1 MARILIVY
9 GTSYGQTQKIAGRI
23 GERARFH
30 GHQVTL
36 LNAQGIRGTLTL
48 DDCDAVIIGGSV
60 LYGRYQRALERFVSS
75 HRIKLDR
82 LPGTAFFSVSM
93 AAARSTPAAQAE
105 VKKSLDR
112 FLQRTGWHPRSVTSF
127 AGALVYTRYGPI
139 LRRVLRYISKR
150 QGGDTD
156 MTRDYEYTDWSA
168 VDAWADKVLPGPV
181 GRIAAVAPLPA

>member
-23 GERARFH
+23 GDRARFR

-36 LNAQGIRGTLTL
+36 LNAQGIRGPLTL
-48 DDCDAVIIGGSV
+48 DDCEAVVVGGSV

-75 HRIKLDR
+75 HRAKLDR

-93 AAARSTPAAQAE
+93 AAARSTPAAAAE
-105 VKKSLDR
+105 VTKTLDR
-112 FLQRTGWHPRSVTSF
+112 FFLRTGWHPRAVTSF

-139 LRRVLRYISKR
+139 LKRVLRFISKR

-156 MTRDYEYTDWSA
+156 MSRDHEYTDWAA
-168 VDAWADKVLPGPV
+168 VDAWADAVLPGPV
-181 GRIAAVAPLPA
+181 GRIAAAAPLPA

>member
-1 MARILIVY
+1 MARVLIVY
-9 GTSYGQTQKIAGRI
+9 GTSYGQAQRIAGRI
-23 GERARFH
+23 AERARFR

-36 LNAQGIRGTLTL
+36 HNAQGIRGKLSL
-48 DDCDAVIIGGSV
+48 DDYDAVVVGGSV

-75 HRIKLDR
+75 HRTALER

-93 AAARSTPAAQAE
+93 SASRSTPAAAAE
-105 VKKSLDR
+105 VKTTLDR
-112 FLQRTGWHPRSVTSF
+112 FIQRTGWHPRTVASF

-156 MTRDYEYTDWSA
+156 ISRDFEYTDWAA
-168 VDAWADKVLPGPV
+168 VDAWAEQVLPGPV
-181 GRIAAVAPLPA
+181 GRAISPPLPV